1 MSALIEHLI
10 QDFARLPGIGERTA
24 QRLVYHLLREGRA
37 LMAEFVRDFEKAL
50 LNIQFCS
57 VCQDFTEQ
65 DPCPICRDSRRQ
77 DEMICILEDPS
88 ARFAI
93 ERSKAYR
100 GRYHILHGLLSPLD
114 GVGPDQ
120 LRISTLLARL
130 EKQKVEELIIALNTS
145 VNGDA
150 TALYLSRLLAPLGFR
165 ISRLSIGVPVGAD
178 LEYLDHMTLA
188 RAIEHRVLV

>member
-1 MSALIEHLI
+1 MSALIENLI

-37 LMAEFVRDFEKAL
+37 LMAEFVRDFEKAV

-65 DPCPICRDSRRQ
+65 DPCPICCDSRRR

-114 GVGPDQ
+114 GIGPEQ

-165 ISRLSIGVPVGAD
+165 VSRLSIGVPVGAD
-178 LEYLDHMTLA
+178 LDYLDHMTLA